1 MVVTEVVTVKVGLV
15 ALQAWYS
22 LPTYASAISFS
33 AGAAPAHS
41 AVSTNE
47 APTPHSIAGSAP
59 AGPRNSRIAAVS
71 AVSVRRSVPGMVV
84 ESQEIRPRDASDPS
98 RRRLCRWQLGT
109 IRGSN

>member
-15 ALQAWYS
+15 ASQAWDPP
-22 LPTYASAISFS
+22 PTYASAISFS
-33 AGAAPAHS
+33 TVTAPVHS

-47 APTPHSIAGSAP
+47 APTPHAIAGSAP

-84 ESQEIRPRDASDPS
+84 ESEEIRPRDASDPS
-98 RRRLCRWQLGT
+98 RRRSCRWQIGT
-109 IRGSN
+109 TRGSN